1 MNVFSIY
8 IAVIECVFTLPN
20 TNESA
25 PEIHLIS
32 APVGDRVVLSCGN
45 VNNSHRIYEWL
56 ENGRPLEMTGDNL
69 TLHLNGSLDF
79 RLRMENAD
87 RIVTCRSYNSFPNG
101 TQDSLLEYSYG
112 FVPIVKAFLAETVH
126 NVTVDWGATY
136 RFPCVF
142 GGTNPRKD
150 IMMLNGAVVTEMEH
164 NITEDSV
171 VECKVQ
177 NNLSTVHD
185 VAYIKVRPDSKT
197 WIIKHGTSDRQSHC
211 QLYSSVLPKSSI
223 CYPFIENIANE
234 YKDPYLISQ
243 SRVYSSEL
251 SNQAI
256 ENLFNSWDKLFSL
269 SSTSMYLS
277 ETNANFSDLLNS
289 SNTKS
294 NMTMSTENLPS
305 ASWRCINWAK
315 HLTCAM
321 SYPRC
326 EIHGPDTVSQS
337 FLVNDYI
344 EYPVCAWTTYSN
356 YSELENGLA
365 NLLTI
370 QENHPIG
377 TASLSVFSKNSHLDY
392 HFSVQNSHCNITVDG
407 LIHNILQNESS
418 TPQYIRTG
426 WSELISVPEA
436 KNPNL
441 ISFSD
446 FAANETSMYSFPMC
460 SSADGY
466 TTSSTSLTK
475 SLCTQLP
482 LEKRFPK
489 SYAEQIQ
496 KIDNQQD

>member
-1 MNVFSIY
+1 MMWYSLFLLS
-8 IAVIECVFTLPN
+8 VIECVFTLPN

-344 EYPVCAWTTYSN
+344 EYPVCAKHC
-356 YSELENGLA
+356 LA
-365 NLLTI
+365 V
-370 QENHPIG
+370 
-377 TASLSVFSKNSHLDY
+377 ASLFCYSPLNISNNSA
-392 HFSVQNSHCNITVDG
+392 VDG
-407 LIHNILQNESS
+407 LIHNILQMSHQHLN
-418 TPQYIRTG
+418 T
-426 WSELISVPEA
+426 
-436 KNPNL
+436 
-441 ISFSD
+441 
-446 FAANETSMYSFPMC
+446 
-460 SSADGY
+460 
-466 TTSSTSLTK
+466 
-475 SLCTQLP
+475 
-482 LEKRFPK
+482 
-489 SYAEQIQ
+489 
-496 KIDNQQD
+496 